1 MNILNIVCGHQ
12 WVFSVPVLFWV
23 SLWGAHAT
31 RKNLTEQAIKAGVA
45 KYVVNSETGETKFEW
60 IKCEK

>member
-1 MNILNIVCGHQ
+1 
-12 WVFSVPVLFWV
+12 VFSVPVLFWV